1 MKLEKRLKNR
11 EKNKMIKKPLEF
23 NENEFENKKLFSL
36 KKNTLSLEDY
46 SNLPRIITNINNFYY
61 IFLAYI

>member
-23 NENEFENKKLFSL
+23 NENEFESEKLFSF
-36 KKNTLSLEDY
+36 KKNTLSLEEY
-46 SNLPRIITNINNFYY
+46 FNLPRIITNTNNWYY